1 MTRRFYT
8 YGNTTV
14 RSAIR
19 FPGGLKVL
27 LNKGFSGD
35 LDGKQQ
41 ETKYSLALDKAGII
55 KKSATSEDQSS
66 VARKWRSA
74 FDKSGFITPKFH
86 ANKVNTSILQQVIDK
101 YPALGLALRPYQITP
116 QGRRLAQASTTYEMQ
131 DTMLR
136 ALLAIQI
143 DSDSTAGKF
152 KPFVF
157 ALQVMAKLREKKQ
170 KRGVNE
176 KELVLIGNVTDHS
189 QASDVADEII
199 AYRAERDKI
208 IGKQNKSK
216 FDSKYL
222 SPLAKACGVKYES
235 LATYTNPNFNYM
247 LTTGL
252 FSRQGKRLIFN
263 EEQMEVI
270 ETILRTEPQFIL
282 DDVEYY
288 YQLWNG
294 YPLPTDNADVLIRSI
309 KRLAF
314 KLDRSYIEQE
324 LPTDVPDL
332 KLFLIQLQTE
342 DGAIHEHSYAR
353 EQSAD
358 GNIEEIL
365 QYLHFINGDHGKG
378 ETFESARGNA
388 KFDMPTYFEWASW
401 RAFLAIDGLVNA
413 PDKAR
418 GFNVDQ
424 DLYPIGNAP
433 GGRPDIV
440 LEYKEFILVVE
451 VTLTETSRQE
461 AAEAEPVRRHVAE
474 IQAKHPEKPVY
485 GLFLAKT
492 IDNNT
497 AEMFRVGLWYDKDD
511 PYFVNIVPMT
521 LTQFIHIMQ
530 DFQEIRF
537 DNTKVERLVEKCL
550 IPRNATVGL
559 WKHEIAHIVD
569 TYQYN

>member
-1 MTRRFYT
+1 M
-8 YGNTTV
+8 N
-14 RSAIR
+14 I
-19 FPGGLKVL
+19 P
-27 LNKGFSGD
+27 
-35 LDGKQQ
+35 
-41 ETKYSLALDKAGII
+41 
-55 KKSATSEDQSS
+55 
-66 VARKWRSA
+66 
-74 FDKSGFITPKFH
+74 
-86 ANKVNTSILQQVIDK
+86 ILPQVIAK
-101 YPALGLALRPYQITP
+101 YPALGLSLKPYQITPP
-116 QGRRLAQASTTYEMQ
+116 QGRRLAQTSTTYEMQ

-157 ALQVMAKLREKKQ
+157 TLQVMAKLREKKQ
-170 KRGVNE
+170 ERGVNE

-189 QASDVADEII
+189 QASNVADEII
-199 AYRAERDKI
+199 AYRTERDKI
-208 IGKQNKSK
+208 SSKQNKLK
-216 FDSKYL
+216 FDAEYL

-263 EEQMEVI
+263 EERMEVI
-270 ETILRTEPQFIL
+270 DVILRTEPQLIL

-309 KRLAF
+309 KRIAS
-314 KLDRSYIEQE
+314 KLDRSYTDEE
-324 LPTDVPDL
+324 LPAEVPDL
-332 KLFLIQLQTE
+332 KLFLIRLQME
-342 DGAIHEHSYAR
+342 DDAIHEHSYAQ
-353 EQSAD
+353 EQSSD
-358 GNIEEIL
+358 GNIEEII
-365 QYLHFINGDHGKG
+365 QYLHVINGDHGKG
-378 ETFESARGNA
+378 EVFESAKGNA
-388 KFDMPTYFEWASW
+388 KFDMPTYFEWTSW

-451 VTLTETSRQE
+451 VTLTTTSRQE
-461 AAEAEPVRRHVAE
+461 AAEAEPVRRHVAG
-474 IQAKHPEKPVY
+474 IQAEHPGKPVY

-497 AEMFRVGLWYDKDD
+497 AEMFRVGGLWYDKDA

-521 LTQFIHIMQ
+521 LAQFIHVMQ

-559 WKHEIAHIVD
+559 WKHEIAHTVD
-569 TYQYN
+569 AYRYN